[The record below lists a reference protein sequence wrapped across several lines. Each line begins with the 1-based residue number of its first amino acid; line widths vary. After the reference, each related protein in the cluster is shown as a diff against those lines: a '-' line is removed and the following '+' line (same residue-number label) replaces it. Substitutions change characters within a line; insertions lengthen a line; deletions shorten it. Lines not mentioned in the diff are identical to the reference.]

1 MLVPWRRVASWHCEA
16 CGKCCMEYT
25 PKLTFYEYLKL
36 RNTGFVIEKSGR
48 YYIRKIGNRCPFQA
62 GRLCR
67 LQSKMKP
74 LSCRLFP
81 FSIRRRGEG
90 EALYE
95 YMGEE
100 LFVYV
105 DTFCKNVRLGKA
117 TRGLEEIVRDAVSIA
132 YGKKKFGRLTAS
144 SPALLLPPSQ
154 PPPSEPSSGF
164 YRQQISATH
173 P

>member
-1 MLVPWRRVASWHCEA
+1 VASWHCDA
-16 CGKCCMEYT
+16 CGKCCVEYT
-25 PKLTFYEYLKL
+25 PKLTYYEFLKL

-48 YYIRKIGNRCPFQA
+48 YYIRKIGKHCPFQM

-67 LQSKMKP
+67 LQNKLKP

-81 FSIRRRGEG
+81 FSIYKKGEE

-105 DTFCKNVRLGKA
+105 DTFCRNVKFGRAGKSFK
-117 TRGLEEIVRDAVSIA
+117 EIVDDAVSII
-132 YGKKKFGRLTAS
+132 YGKKKFGRLTA
-144 SPALLLPPSQ
+144 PTLPTPVSQSPSQ
-154 PPPSEPSSGF
+154 PPPSRPSSGSF
-164 YRQQISATH
+164 RQQISATH

>member
-1 MLVPWRRVASWHCEA
+1 MLVPWRRAASWHCEA
-16 CGKCCMEYT
+16 CGRCCLEYT
-25 PKLTFYEYLKL
+25 PKLTFYEFLKL
-36 RNTGFVIEKSGR
+36 KDTGFVVEKSGR
-48 YYIRKIGNRCPFQA
+48 YYIRKIGRRCPFQI
-62 GRLCR
+62 GRFCR
-67 LQSKMKP
+67 LQNDLKP

-81 FSIRRRGEG
+81 FSIHKRGEE

-105 DTFCKNVRLGKA
+105 DPFCKNVRLGRA
-117 TRGLEEIVRDAVSIA
+117 TKSFEELVRDAVSIA

-144 SPALLLPPSQ
+144 LLNSQPELPPSK
-154 PPPSEPSSGF
+154 PSSGSC
-164 YRQQISATH
+164 RLLTSAAH

>member
-25 PKLTFYEYLKL
+25 PKLTFYEFLKL
-36 RNTGFVIEKSGR
+36 RNTGFAVEKSGR
-48 YYIRKIGNRCPFQA
+48 YYIRKIGKRCPFQV

-67 LQSKMKP
+67 LQDKLKP

-81 FSIRRRGEG
+81 FSIRRRGEEG
-90 EALYE
+90 ALYE

-100 LFVYV
+100 LYVYV
-105 DTFCKNVRLGKA
+105 DTFCRNVRPGIAGK
-117 TRGLEEIVRDAVSIA
+117 GFEELVRDAVSIA

-144 SPALLLPPSQ
+144 FPAQ
-154 PPPSEPSSGF
+154 PPPSAPS
-164 YRQQISATH
+164 
-173 P
+173 

>member
-16 CGKCCMEYT
+16 CGKCCMEYK
-25 PKLTFYEYLKL
+25 PRLTFYEFLKL
-36 RNTGFVIEKSGR
+36 RNTGMVVEKGGR
-48 YYIRKIGNRCPFQA
+48 YYIRKIGRRCPFQT
-62 GRLCR
+62 GTLCR
-67 LQSKMKP
+67 LQDRLKP

-81 FSIRRRGEG
+81 FSVRRRGE
-90 EALYE
+90 ESALFE

-105 DTFCKNVRLGKA
+105 DTFCRNVRLGIAGKNI
-117 TRGLEEIVRDAVSIA
+117 EELVRDAVSIA

-144 SPALLLPPSQ
+144 LPLQ
-154 PPPSEPSSGF
+154 PPPSKPSSGSCQ
-164 YRQQISATH
+164 QQISAAH